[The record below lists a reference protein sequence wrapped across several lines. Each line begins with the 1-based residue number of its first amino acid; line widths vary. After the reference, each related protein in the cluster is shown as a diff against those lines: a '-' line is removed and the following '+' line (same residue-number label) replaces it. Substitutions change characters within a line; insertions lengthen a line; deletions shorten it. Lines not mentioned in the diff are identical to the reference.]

1 MSEQRG
7 RQRSREQ
14 TLYGETSPQ
23 EPSSSPV
30 RKSNPDVKR
39 NKRIANG
46 KLESCLRFLV
56 CYVCCVVC
64 CFHIFVIVL
73 FPTNLNSFPFHFQ
86 HSILP
91 LCCYCNNYICIAL
104 FSRRHVYYIYRQ
116 LTEPQC

>member
-46 KLESCLRFLV
+46 KLESFLRSGISMF
-56 CYVCCVVC
+56 VVLSVV
-64 CFHIFVIVL
+64 F
-73 FPTNLNSFPFHFQ
+73 
-86 HSILP
+86 
-91 LCCYCNNYICIAL
+91 
-104 FSRRHVYYIYRQ
+104 IY
-116 LTEPQC
+116 L